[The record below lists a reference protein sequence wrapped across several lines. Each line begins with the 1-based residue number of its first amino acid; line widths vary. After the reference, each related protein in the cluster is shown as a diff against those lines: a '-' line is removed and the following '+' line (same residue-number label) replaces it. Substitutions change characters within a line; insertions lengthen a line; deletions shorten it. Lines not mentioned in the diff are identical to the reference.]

1 MKLSEL
7 RLSVKE
13 VVAICALV
21 FTLGGAAVSFNSMLD
36 TMGEMSKK
44 LVKLT
49 ETVQKLTIEQQRIN
63 MIVNFMYAKN
73 LKDGWTP
80 PNWTGPSIVEEGS

>member
-1 MKLSEL
+1 MKLSEI
-7 RLSVKE
+7 RLTVKE
-13 VVAICALV
+13 VVVVCTLV

-36 TMGEMSKK
+36 TMGEMSGK

-49 ETVQKLTIEQQRIN
+49 ETVQKMNIEQQRIN
-63 MIVNFMYAKN
+63 MIVNFIYAKN

-80 PNWTGPSIVEEGS
+80 PSIAGLPIPEEGS